1 LAVLKIDNNVC
12 HDNQGVRAY
21 TSQTAD
27 NSVTKIVTYLVNQA
41 DTKCFVV
48 IIVVVTAADDVSS
61 APAGR

>member
-1 LAVLKIDNNVC
+1 LAVLKIDNNAC
-12 HDNQGVRAY
+12 DDNQGVRAY

-48 IIVVVTAADDVSS
+48 VIVVTAADDVSS
-61 APAGR
+61 APAG